1 MATAPS
7 PPPAGRNAPCS
18 CGSGRKW
25 KQCCGRGGLSGR
37 GDVSSGRPGAPAP
50 GTAPRTEAVLARAAT
65 LVAAGDFAAAETSLL
80 SLLRQVPDEPRALLQ
95 LGRLRVLQSRHAAAI
110 GPLRAAAAR
119 RPRDPEPHLAL
130 AAAHRGARDPDAA
143 EAALRAAAEAA
154 PADHRPWSLLG
165 SLLRER
171 GRTDDARAALDRAA
185 ALAPGDPMVR
195 LARGGLLN
203 DAHEPAEALA
213 MLEPLRRTPPDSPS
227 LRGDLHAELARAL
240 EATGRYAEAWEA
252 ITAANVAQAGDPAMK
267 AVDRGRVAAW
277 IEAYERHLPPG
288 EGPTAEPVPGETPPD
303 LLVGFPRSG
312 TTMLEQALAA
322 HPEVA
327 TSGERPIVQRLKRTL
342 GRLADDPDAFARRVA
357 AMTATELGEL
367 RRRLFRI
374 AREEVPGPHRRI
386 LHKHPMDVIEL
397 PLLERL
403 MPDARVLHVVR
414 DPRDVFLSCLKQR
427 FVPNM
432 VNVHFLDPAMTLALQ
447 ERVDAAWR
455 ATRDRIR
462 TPWLEVR
469 YEAFVAEPEA
479 GLRGLLE
486 FLGLPWH
493 DGLRSLHEAAAT
505 RWISTPSARAV
516 REAPHRRAVGGWRR
530 FETPMAPLLP
540 RLGRLAAQSGYPED
554 LPTAPDPAESK

>member
-1 MATAPS
+1 MSLASP
-7 PPPAGRNAPCS
+7 PPPAGRNAPCP

-25 KQCCGRGGLSGR
+25 KQCCGRGGGSADR
-37 GDVSSGRPGAPAP
+37 REAPTTAA
-50 GTAPRTEAVLARAAT
+50 APRIESVLSRAAT
-65 LVAAGDFAAAETSLL
+65 LVATGDFASAESSLL
-80 SLLRQVPDEPRALLQ
+80 ALLQQIPDEPRALLQ
-95 LGRLRVLQSRHAAAI
+95 LGRLRVLQGRHAAAI

-119 RPRDPEPHLAL
+119 GPRDPEPHLAL
-130 AAAHRGARDPDAA
+130 AAAHRAARDPAAA
-143 EAALRAAAEAA
+143 EAALRAAAEVA

-165 SLLRER
+165 SLLREG
-171 GRTDDARAALDRAA
+171 GRADEARTALDRAA
-185 ALAPGDPMVR
+185 ALAPGDPMIR

-203 DAHEPAEALA
+203 DARQAVEALA
-213 MLEPLRRTPPDSPS
+213 LLEPLRRTPPDSPS
-227 LRGDLHAELARAL
+227 LRGELHAELSRAL

-252 ITAANVAQAGDPAMK
+252 ISAANAAQADDPAMK

-277 IEAYERHLPPG
+277 IEAYQRHLPPG
-288 EGPTAEPVPGETPPD
+288 VGPAAEPGSGEVPPD

-322 HPEVA
+322 HPDVG

-342 GRLADDPDAFARRVA
+342 GRLADDPDAFARRIA
-357 AMTATELGEL
+357 AMTASELGEL
-367 RRRLFRI
+367 RRRLLRI

-403 MPDARVLHVVR
+403 VPDARVLYVVR

-432 VNVHFLDPAMTLALQ
+432 VTVHFLEPAATLALQ

-455 ATRDRIR
+455 AARDRIR
-462 TPWLEVR
+462 TRWVDVR
-469 YEAFVAEPEA
+469 YEAFVADPEA
-479 GLRGLLE
+479 GLRRILD
-486 FLGLPWH
+486 FLDLPWH
-493 DGLRSLHEAAAT
+493 EGLRAFHEAAAT

-540 RLGRLAAQSGYPED
+540 RLARLAERCGYPEHP
-554 LPTAPDPAESK
+554 PTGPDAAGSA